1 MAQSSMQKRNVIAFI
16 NMKGGVGKTTLTVN
30 VGYTMAKHFKKR
42 VLIIDMDPQMN
53 ATQYL
58 LRDEEKLK
66 EILENPKKT
75 IYSILD
81 TKKTIPQ
88 VITEEK
94 SKTENNPEKPVIEI
108 DENLYLLPSHLQ
120 VMTINLDDG
129 PFRLKRAIDTMFRN
143 EFDVILIDSPPTIS
157 SYTKLTL
164 IASDYYIVPMKPDVL
179 SLFGLPLLEAYISL
193 IKQEFGLTIEFL
205 GIILNMID
213 TRLILYKNIKEKL
226 TSKPEWSRK
235 LFKSEIKHATKIA
248 RGIDPEER
256 TQYIYEMDWDLKK
269 LIVDL
274 TEEILSKARLLG

>member
-1 MAQSSMQKRNVIAFI
+1 MQKRNVIAFI
-16 NMKGGVGKTTLTVN
+16 NMKGGVGKTTLAVN

-66 EILENPKKT
+66 EILENPGKT

-81 TKKTIPQ
+81 TKRTIPQ

-94 SKTENNPEKPVIEI
+94 SKTENTPEKPVIEI

-120 VMTINLDDG
+120 VMTINLNDG
-129 PFRLKRAIDTMFRN
+129 PFRLKRAIDNMFRN

-205 GIILNMID
+205 GIILNMVD

-256 TQYIYEMDWDLKK
+256 TQYIYEMDGDLKK
-269 LIVDL
+269 LIIDL
-274 TEEILSKARLLG
+274 TEEILSKSRLLG